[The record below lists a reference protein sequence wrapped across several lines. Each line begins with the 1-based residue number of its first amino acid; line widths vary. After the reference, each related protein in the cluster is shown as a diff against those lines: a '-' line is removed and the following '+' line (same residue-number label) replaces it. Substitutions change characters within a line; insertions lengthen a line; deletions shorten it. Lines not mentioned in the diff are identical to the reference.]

1 MTHGLFLKS
10 LLLIVLL
17 QIAPL
22 SLMAGEPTSQ
32 LKNATDKL
40 IAVVS
45 DVSLRP
51 AGKKNQL
58 DSKVINIVDKLLCWD
73 EFSRR
78 ALGTHWYDR
87 TASEKKEFIT
97 LLRQYMV
104 SSYIDYDTC
113 YSGEKISFLKEKIY
127 GGYGTITGEVNILDR
142 MYVPVEFS
150 VVRKDG
156 AWQIYNASVAGLNF
170 VDYYRNQINDIIAK
184 SSYKELIKRLKGKKG
199 LGQIDLT
206 FQSKES
212 NHVHR

>member
-1 MTHGLFLKS
+1 MIHRLFIKT

-32 LKNATDKL
+32 LKTAADKL
-40 IAVVS
+40 IAIVS
-45 DVSLRP
+45 DVLLRP

-58 DSKVINIVDKLLCWD
+58 DRKVINIVDKLLCWD

-78 ALGTHWYDR
+78 VLGAHWYDR
-87 TASEKKEFIT
+87 TASEKKEFVT
-97 LLRQYMV
+97 LLRQYMM

-113 YSGEKISFLKEKIY
+113 YSGEKISFLREKIY
-127 GGYGTITGEVNILDR
+127 GGYGTITGEVNISNSI
-142 MYVPVEFS
+142 YIPVEFS

-156 AWQIYNASVAGLNF
+156 AWQIYDASVAGLSF
-170 VDYYRNQINDIIAK
+170 IDYYRNQVNDIITK

-199 LGQIDLT
+199 LGQINLT
-206 FQSKES
+206 FNQS
-212 NHVHR
+212 H